1 MISVQAQPL
10 SRRRILK
17 VALAGT
23 SALAAGTG
31 IATRAAAAAA
41 ATQLTSVAA
50 MVADAEVAWERQ
62 VSEKWNKLHPE
73 AQWSPEDVGWET
85 IFEKVL
91 AYEKA
96 GSPPNLGYG
105 FTGFTA
111 DWHQMG
117 LIAAPEDYLGA
128 TWKARF
134 APYLTSDG
142 GDVIDGKLWVVPIQA
157 GVYGLVSR
165 RDWLKEVSIEPL
177 NIQTYDQLV
186 EAVGKVAS
194 ARKNKPLGIPLGNAR
209 NAGEKTEWLFRG
221 NGLKNLAD
229 FDAAKRDAYIEVLE
243 TLLRLRPFIPD
254 NAFSQ
259 DYTGHRRAFATGTAG
274 FISIGDYYFG
284 EIYPSAKQ
292 LMTPEHVV
300 MIPYPSGSKGPGQ
313 PFSTFDMN
321 SYYMMAHAQD
331 KETTAKLID
340 FLTSREN
347 LLRWSLGHP
356 PLKDW
361 TVDEAVK
368 SRLYGD
374 AERWWLNDVLTLS
387 SKVPMLSAE
396 GFVAKDE
403 IQQAYYRALLKL
415 FDGSLKPAQMYDTL
429 NESIPKLIKGAKGG

>member
-1 MISVQAQPL
+1 MTSMQAAPW
-10 SRRRILK
+10 SRRQILK
-17 VALAGT
+17 MSLTGT
-23 SALAAGTG
+23 SALGAGFRM
-31 IATRAAAAAA
+31 RAASA

-50 MVADAEVAWERQ
+50 MVADAEVSWERE

-73 AQWSPEDVGWET
+73 APWSPEDVGWES

-96 GSPPNLGYG
+96 GSPPNLAYG

-117 LIAAPEDYLGA
+117 IITPPEDYLGA
-128 TWKARF
+128 AWKGRF
-134 APYLTSDG
+134 APYLTNSG

-165 RDWLKEVSIEPL
+165 RDWLKEVGLDPFAIR
-177 NIQTYDQLV
+177 TYDQLV
-186 EAVGKVAS
+186 DAMGKVA
-194 ARKNKPLGIPLGNAR
+194 AAKNNKPFGLPLGNAR

-221 NGLKNLAD
+221 NGLNNLAD
-229 FDAAKRDAYIEVLE
+229 FDPTKRDAYIEVLE
-243 TLLRLRPFIPD
+243 TLVRLRPFIPD

-259 DYTGHRRAFATGTAG
+259 DYTGHRRAFATGVAG

-300 MIPYPSGSKGPGQ
+300 MIPYPSGGKGPGQ

-321 SYYMMAHAQD
+321 CYYMMAHAPN
-331 KETTAKLID
+331 KEVTAKLVD

-368 SRLYGD
+368 SRLYGE
-374 AERWWLNDVLTLS
+374 AERWWLSDVLTLS
-387 SKVPMLSAE
+387 SKVPMLAAE

-403 IQQAYYRALLKL
+403 VQQAYYRALLKL
-415 FDGSLKPAQMYDTL
+415 FDGSLKPAQAYDTL
-429 NESIPKLIKGAKGG
+429 NESIPKLIKAAKAG